1 MKKKEP
7 KKKFKKLKV
16 EKKTIIK
23 DMTNP
28 YNYYTPKKRKN

>member
-7 KKKFKKLKV
+7 KKKFKTLKI

-23 DMTNP
+23 DITNSD
-28 YNYYTPKKRKN
+28 NYYTPKKRKK

>member
-7 KKKFKKLKV
+7 NKKIKTLKI

-23 DMTNP
+23 DMTNSD
-28 YNYYTPKKRKN
+28 NYYKPKKSKK